1 MIDKKAGEVVSFS
14 EASNPHVHA
23 RKEAKLKKV
32 HGAFKA
38 ASKDKFKDARN
49 QRRDDQPIGSP
60 VTHVVCSQVAT
71 SDRRGQGPGARIPEK
86 TWNSKS

>member
-1 MIDKKAGEVVSFS
+1 MTDEKAGEVVSFS

-32 HGAFKA
+32 QGAFKA

-49 QRRDDQPIGSP
+49 QRRK
-60 VTHVVCSQVAT
+60 
-71 SDRRGQGPGARIPEK
+71 RK
-86 TWNSKS
+86 NSGKKK